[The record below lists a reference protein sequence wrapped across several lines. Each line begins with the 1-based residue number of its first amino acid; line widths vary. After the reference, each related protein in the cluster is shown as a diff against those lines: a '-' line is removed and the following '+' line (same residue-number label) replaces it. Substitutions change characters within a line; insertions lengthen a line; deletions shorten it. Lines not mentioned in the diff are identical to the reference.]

1 MAVSKSS
8 PPENQPGKPAKTR
21 PPDHRVPAARLLAVE
36 AGTLKLQRDRSK
48 PAGSPPAIAETSERM
63 PALRLDSANV
73 TRRLFS
79 PPGTGFETLCSCRIA
94 GFDFVA
100 APLPAMEAKV
110 TLCRELEQIYPG
122 KIFRRV
128 AGVGTAGEYCAA
140 IKDSPPAGPSAG
152 KKSKDEG
159 DNMPGGLVAA

>member
-1 MAVSKSS
+1 MAVSKSN

-122 KIFRRV
+122 KIS
-128 AGVGTAGEYCAA
+128 AA
-140 IKDSPPAGPSAG
+140 LRELERQVRIAPQ
-152 KKSKDEG
+152 
-159 DNMPGGLVAA
+159 